1 MRACI
6 FVLLLLAQPVTAQF
20 TYSLEYTIPVSGTDD
35 QLFPMPWA
43 GGFNATQFNTIDL
56 NGDGNDDLAIFDRTA
71 NRVITF
77 LNTSNHYQYAPE
89 FASFFPADISGWMLL
104 RDYNGDGKKDIFTSN
119 NQDIR
124 VYTNTTTSGENLSWE
139 VYLFTS
145 SSGSKSDILLS
156 LGLTTKINVHLN
168 ADDLPAVSDA
178 DGDGDLDLFV
188 PRYPSGAYIE
198 FHKNFSVE
206 RYGTMD
212 SLDFERS
219 PQESEPW
226 GGVTECDCGVFAFNH
241 EPCNTGGR
249 IDHAGGK
256 SLLAYDW
263 DNDGDQDMLL
273 SESECNQLY
282 LLKNEGSDAAPL
294 ITAASAFPPGFGAAM
309 VSFPTA
315 FYEDVDFDG
324 AKDVLV
330 TPNIFARE
338 SLGTNF
344 RQSVWF
350 YKNTGSTSQPVLSAP
365 IFNFLQRNMIDVGD
379 NATPAFFDADGDG
392 DLDLFVGCYSYT
404 FSGSVFYFENTG
416 SPTVPVFKLITN
428 NFFGI
433 SSLNLTNIKPFFADM
448 NGDALIDFVF
458 TASSQFGTNTQLYY
472 FANQNGIGLN
482 IDYTLNAT
490 GFLINT
496 TENISVAD
504 VNRDGKNDLLVGKQ
518 NGSLQ
523 YWQNTGTAASPA
535 YTLED
540 DSFLGL
546 GSSVL
551 RSSPACVTADLDAD
565 GKTDLVLGDQT
576 ARGEMAGRIMVIPD
590 YRNATDIANGTMDIL
605 YNPLSDSYTS
615 LNLGGKV
622 WPAVGNIFKS
632 DKPSIIIGNTLGGLH
647 VLKHAEANTLP
658 EKPSID
664 VYPNPVAQAA
674 SVLNIKTDRPAAVII
689 LNSLGQ
695 EMDEPVFLQAFQEY
709 SFQTARL
716 SKGIYLLYFV
726 IGGKTYVHKI
736 AIL

>member
-1 MRACI
+1 MRACF
-6 FVLLLLAQPVTAQF
+6 FVLLLLAQSAAAQF
-20 TYSLEYTIPVSGTDD
+20 TYTLEQTIPVTGLDGD
-35 QLFPMPWA
+35 PLPMPWA
-43 GGFNATQFNTIDL
+43 GGLNATQFNTIDL
-56 NGDGNDDLAIFDRTA
+56 NGDNKDDLAIFDRTA

-77 LNTSNHYQYAPE
+77 LNDNNTYRYAPE
-89 FASFFPADISGWMLL
+89 YESLFPVAISNWMLL

-124 VYTNTTTSGENLSWE
+124 VYTNTTLTGENLSWE
-139 VYLFTS
+139 IYLFTS

-156 LGLTTKINVHLN
+156 LGLTTKINVHMN

-206 RYGTMD
+206 RYGTTD

-219 PQESEPW
+219 PQEPEPW
-226 GGVTECDCGVFAFNH
+226 GGVTECDCGVFAFNND
-241 EPCNTGGR
+241 PCNTGGR

-282 LLKNEGSDAAPL
+282 LLKNDGSDAAPH
-294 ITAASAFPPGFGAAM
+294 ITSATPFPPGFGAAM

-350 YKNTGSTSQPVLSAP
+350 YKNTGSTTQPVLSAP
-365 IFNFLQRNMIDVGD
+365 VFNFLQGDMIDVGD
-379 NATPAFFDADGDG
+379 NAVPAFFDADGDG
-392 DLDLFVGCYSYT
+392 DLDLFVGCYSYAY
-404 FSGSVFYFENTG
+404 SGSVFYFENTG
-416 SPTVPVFKLITN
+416 SPTVPIFKLITN

-433 SSLNLTNIKPFFADM
+433 SSLNLTNIKPSFADM

-458 TASSQFGTNTQLYY
+458 TASNQFGTNTQLYY

-482 IDYTLNAT
+482 IEYPLNTT
-490 GFLINT
+490 GFLINA
-496 TENISVAD
+496 TENICVTD

-518 NGSLQ
+518 NGALQ
-523 YWQNTGTAASPA
+523 YWQNTDTAASPS

-576 ARGEMAGRIMVIPD
+576 ARGEMAGRIMIVPD
-590 YRNATDIANGTMDIL
+590 YRNADDISENTVNIL

-615 LNLGGKV
+615 QNLGGRV
-622 WPAVGNIFKS
+622 WPAVGNIDKA
-632 DKPSIIIGNTLGGLH
+632 DKPSIIIGNTLGGLYI
-647 VLKHAEANTLP
+647 LKHAEATALP

-664 VYPNPVAQAA
+664 VYPNPVAQAG
-674 SVLNIKTDRPAAVII
+674 SVLNIKTDRRAAVIF

-695 EMDEPVFLQAFQEY
+695 EMDEPIYLQAYQEY
-709 SFQTARL
+709 SFQTARFA
-716 SKGIYLLYFV
+716 KGIYLLYFV

-736 AIL
+736 AVH

>member
-20 TYSLEYTIPVSGTDD
+20 TYSLEYTIPVSGIDD

-43 GGFNATQFNTIDL
+43 GGLNATQFNTIDL

-226 GGVTECDCGVFAFNH
+226 GGVTECDCGVFAFNND
-241 EPCNTGGR
+241 PCNTGGR

-282 LLKNEGSDAAPL
+282 LLKNDGSDAVPL
-294 ITAASAFPPGFGAAM
+294 ITAASPFPPGFGAAM

-416 SPTVPVFKLITN
+416 SPTVPVFKLISN

-458 TASSQFGTNTQLYY
+458 TASNQFGTNTQLYY

-523 YWQNTGTAASPA
+523 YWQNIGTAASPA
-535 YTLED
+535 YTLDD

-709 SFQTARL
+709 SFQTARF

-736 AIL
+736 AIH

>member
-35 QLFPMPWA
+35 QLFPMPWV
-43 GGFNATQFNTIDL
+43 GGLNATQFNTIDL
-56 NGDGNDDLAIFDRTA
+56 NSDGNDDLAIFDRTA

-226 GGVTECDCGVFAFNH
+226 GGVTECDCGVFAFNND
-241 EPCNTGGR
+241 PCNTGGR

-282 LLKNEGSDAAPL
+282 LLKNDGSDAVPL
-294 ITAASAFPPGFGAAM
+294 ITAASPFPPGFGAAM

-416 SPTVPVFKLITN
+416 SPTVPVFKLISN

-458 TASSQFGTNTQLYY
+458 TASNQFGTNTQLYY

-523 YWQNTGTAASPA
+523 YWQNIGTAASPA
-535 YTLED
+535 YTLDD

-709 SFQTARL
+709 SFQTARF

-726 IGGKTYVHKI
+726 IGRKTYVHKI
-736 AIL
+736 AIH